1 MEILN
6 SIKSTIES
14 EKITILYL
22 NYVDLEGNIRSKEIF
37 TCELLKNLEGFFKDG
52 VSVTGNLSDA
62 RQENS
67 CFFIVRPIPET
78 FTVIQWANYDSAKAA
93 FVLCDI
99 INSLSDCRNVVKKIT
114 EIMKEVQLKPMSGL
128 GLTYQIQ
135 GVSDA
140 EKQAGFYKCFPGSE
154 MDVFNNTLA
163 TTLLNSGIELEYAVP
178 SGPDYHHLAF
188 VTKDLLK
195 SMDNFAL
202 GKWIASSFALSR
214 NQNILLTKPF
224 ENSAP
229 VHLSIW
235 DDQEH
240 GNLFYDP
247 NEKYELSK
255 KGYSFIAGVLK
266 YFDEIFAVI
275 SAANGEIPSIN
286 YKKTYSYLDD
296 DSVISAPCYFFEN
309 GKMARS
315 GWSKRCIFRG
325 IGCNANLYLVTSS
338 IFAAG
343 FEGMQNSYEVGQ
355 FEDKTYG
362 VHSSS
367 IQDKMHKL
375 IECQLYR
382 ELFGDSIMKVLE
394 SNLSTII
401 ERGADKHASN

>member
-6 SIKSTIES
+6 SIKNTIEL

-22 NYVDLEGNIRSKEIF
+22 NYVDLEGNIRSKGIF
-37 TCELLKNLEGFFKDG
+37 TCELLKNLDGFFRDG
-52 VSVTGNLSDA
+52 VSVTGSLNDA
-62 RQENS
+62 KQENS
-67 CFFIVRPIPET
+67 NYFIVRPIAET
-78 FTVIQWANYDSAKAA
+78 FTVIQWTNYDNAKAA

-99 INSLSDCRNVVKKIT
+99 INSFFDCRSVVKKIT
-114 EIMKEVQLKPMSGL
+114 DVMKKHNLKPMSGL
-128 GLTYQIQ
+128 GLTYQIE
-135 GVSDA
+135 GVSGE
-140 EKQAGFYKCFPGSE
+140 EKQAGYYKCFPGSK

-163 TTLLNSGIELEYAVP
+163 ATLLNSGIELEYSVP

-195 SMDNFAL
+195 SMDNYAL
-202 GKWIASSFALSR
+202 GKWIASSFALSK
-214 NQNILLTKPF
+214 NQNVVLAKPF

-247 NEKYELSK
+247 NEQYELSM

-275 SAANGEIPSIN
+275 AAVGGEIPSIN

-325 IGCNANLYLVTSS
+325 IGCNANYYLVTSG

-343 FEGMQNSYEVGQ
+343 LEGMQNSYEIGQ

-367 IQDKMHKL
+367 VHDKMQKL
-375 IECQLYR
+375 IECRLYR
-382 ELFGDSIMKVLE
+382 DLFGDSIMKVLK

-401 ERGADKHASN
+401 ERGADGSCQ